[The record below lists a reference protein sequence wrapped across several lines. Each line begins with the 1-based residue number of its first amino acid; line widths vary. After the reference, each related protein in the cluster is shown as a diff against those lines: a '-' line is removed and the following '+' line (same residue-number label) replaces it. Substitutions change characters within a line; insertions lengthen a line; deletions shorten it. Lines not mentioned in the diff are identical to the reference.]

1 MTTRSFPTS
10 TSDILITVRSLVARA
25 ASFRFFMIPVLV
37 VIKVKKPQDFS
48 QGFWERQTPSGVE
61 VHPGLLTM
69 KF

>member
-1 MTTRSFPTS
+1 VRSF
-10 TSDILITVRSLVARA
+10 VARA